1 VVSVGRH
8 DILFCTIESIIRH
21 PAPQGLVWFDRGY
34 HALLRPA
41 C

>member
-1 VVSVGRH
+1 
-8 DILFCTIESIIRH
+8 RH

-34 HALLRPA
+34 HALMRPA